1 MRLSYKMSLK
11 TLVLKTSALPVVVA
25 GVVLLT
31 RPIAYA
37 ISVATL
43 TRVATGGTLMLQGGG
58 AGE

>member
-1 MRLSYKMSLK
+1 MNPK
-11 TLVLKTSALPVVVA
+11 TLVSKTSALPVVVA

-43 TRVATGGTLMLQGGG
+43 LRVATGGTLTHKGRG

>member
-1 MRLSYKMSLK
+1 VRLSYKMNLK

-31 RPIAYA
+31 RLIAYA

-43 TRVATGGTLMLQGGG
+43 ARLATGGTLTHKGRG